1 MERNTDYTA
10 TRTWRRFEPP
20 SRTASFLID
29 FAFLRPATRDDRSSS
44 SQNPVDKEVS
54 FSLVWFRALGFAG
67 GGKKCIMRGVARGG
81 ERSCEDAKMY
91 GTTVAGARSIIWTNG
106 SENHDSPQLVA
117 HRNLSLVTCIL
128 FFFSILHSPSLSFL
142 SSPVASSASIMER
155 AANDLFGENNN
166 TAWTSAIP
174 CISSSFV
181 GGMYY
186 SIIIFGPADPAT
198 RLLLTPTVMDTTL
211 LTITSMIRITRS
223 EYGL

>member
-1 MERNTDYTA
+1 
-10 TRTWRRFEPP
+10 
-20 SRTASFLID
+20 
-29 FAFLRPATRDDRSSS
+29 
-44 SQNPVDKEVS
+44 
-54 FSLVWFRALGFAG
+54 
-67 GGKKCIMRGVARGG
+67 MRGVARGG

-128 FFFSILHSPSLSFL
+128 FFFSILHSPSSLSFL

-155 AANDLFGENNN
+155 ATNDLFGEKKY
-166 TAWTSAIP
+166 TAGTSAIP

-181 GGMYY
+181 GRMYY

-198 RLLLTPTVMDTTL
+198 GLLLTPTVMDTTL